1 MAKAVKTIDWPA
13 DAPKRWPLARLR
25 ANPHNS
31 KVHTEAQIEEIVAS
45 IRQWG
50 WTQSILIDEDGM
62 ILAGHARVDAAK
74 RLGLAEVPCVVA
86 KGWTEVQKRAYLIA
100 DNRLGESAKWDDAML
115 RQEVQ
120 AIVENGFDLGLT
132 GLSDGDL
139 KRLNGGGD
147 NVVVQEIA
155 VSQVNDEFWISIR
168 GPLNHQA
175 EVLQKMKQATAKMAG
190 VSVELGTILVD

>member
-1 MAKAVKTIDWPA
+1 
-13 DAPKRWPLARLR
+13 
-25 ANPHNS
+25 
-31 KVHTEAQIEEIVAS
+31 
-45 IRQWG
+45 
-50 WTQSILIDEDGM
+50 
-62 ILAGHARVDAAK
+62 
-74 RLGLAEVPCVVA
+74 
-86 KGWTEVQKRAYLIA
+86 VQKRAYLIA